1 MENKMQIL
9 IRKERLTELKD
20 WFIKYVHTFKSNEPE
35 IQYII
40 DLKEKHTMRV
50 CNEILNIGKQLN
62 LNNNELRL
70 AEIIALLHD
79 VGRFEQYVRYRTFMD
94 RNSEN
99 HAELSIQILE
109 EFSVLESFENNIK
122 DIILRAVRYHNRASL
137 PSKISETCLFYAKLI
152 RDADKLDIWKVVTDY
167 YYRIDPKKN
176 RAIELDLP
184 DTPGFSEEVLQDLI
198 NKKIVDM
205 KHIKNL
211 NDFKLLQA
219 GWVFDINFQP
229 TLDCIKKR
237 HYLEMIRGVLPESKK
252 IDNIFDLI
260 DLSCFN

>member
-1 MENKMQIL
+1 MQIS
-9 IRKERLTELKD
+9 ISKERLTELKD
-20 WFIKYVHTFKSNEPE
+20 WFIKYVHTFKSKEPK
-35 IQYII
+35 IQHIL

-50 CNEILNIGKQLN
+50 CNEILNIGKQLS

-79 VGRFEQYVRYRTFMD
+79 VGRFEQYIRYRTFMD

-99 HAELSIQILE
+99 HAELSIQILV

-137 PSKISETCLFYAKLI
+137 PSIISETCLFYAKLI

-167 YYRIDPKKN
+167 YYRNDPKKN

-260 DLSCFN
+260 SRFAL